1 MTITNQNVK
10 IYRRDSA
17 RLTVTL
23 TTAEDVPYEPAPGD
37 EVCYRLARNATTPEA
52 DALVSKS
59 LVSGITILAGVAT
72 IDLSEDDTD
81 LEPGLYY
88 HELKII
94 DPPSDRS
101 TAMIG
106 TVVIKPSL
114 NMDTPAP

>member
-23 TTAEDVPYEPAPGD
+23 TTSEDAPYAPAPGD
-37 EVCYRLARNATTPEA
+37 EVRYRLARNASSIEA
-52 DALVSKS
+52 ESLVSKS

-72 IDLSEDDTD
+72 IDLSETDTD
-81 LEPGLYY
+81 LTPGIYY

-94 DPPSDRS
+94 DPPSDRA
-101 TAMIG
+101 TAMVG
-106 TVVIKPSL
+106 TVIIKPSL
-114 NMDTPAP
+114 KMA